1 MKFLSW
7 MDVKSKIRKETD
19 NFRNLPE
26 GINNLYFYPDEIVV
40 EQGEKDIKAVKEAFK
55 TWFPNPDIYSPEE
68 DKIYL
73 DIARSP
79 LDISIETGSDG
90 HMEFIER
97 PRFDTL
103 YFSKIFLS
111 DEAFSK
117 VPKPKHKIIAFHSFK
132 GGVGRTLHLAAMI
145 KALGEVSKE
154 KGVEKKILVIDGDL
168 EAPGITFWEKNRIGG
183 AANIGFTQF
192 LDAVQYAEPDTEYTI
207 DAVIKYFAEE
217 IQRFEHVVESTRI
230 YVLPAF
236 SDPLDLFQIN
246 VKPEHISQDD
256 NPWKLRE
263 CIDRLAT
270 QINADYVFI
279 DLRAGITELSAP
291 FLLDPHID
299 RFLVTTLSEQSLYGT
314 ELVLK
319 EMVKINMT
327 GNKIKKTLLP
337 EIIISMVPPD
347 QDENRLIKA
356 KARFD
361 STIFGTENEAG
372 SELDSDEELLSDP
385 IVIKS
390 TPFKS
395 ELLNVGSWEDVWN
408 NAGSLIEIFKDYFRG
423 QEEPEDKD
431 EESPLVDSDHLVRL
445 GKLKNFCSNYVFAE
459 GIESDNF
466 LKTDFFKEFPR
477 QYFSALPLVVSLG
490 AKGSGKT
497 FHFMRM
503 TGFMTYKAF
512 CDSIEPEKVEIDAD
526 FFPVLRSNEI
536 GGDAGVIHLLKKH
549 LPMFE
554 RFDYDDFKTS
564 IEHFRDE
571 HHSESEWK
579 SFWEKKL
586 IQATS
591 ENRCDITSFRQ
602 LNETLKNAPI
612 VLLIDG
618 LENLFPDIHVYQNQQ
633 NAISALLD
641 IPSRLSEIRDRHIG
655 LIIFLRQ
662 DYLGS
667 AKRQNSGQFE
677 KKYENYKLLW
687 DEIAFLRLV
696 FWLTTKSGAFEQDMD
711 LDPSSMGKDQLS
723 QKLRKLW
730 GLKLG
735 KDNSKEAYTIN
746 WVYGALSDFK
756 GYLQARDVVRF
767 LEEAAK
773 APETPTAAQWKNRFL
788 PPAAIRKAII
798 GCSADRVKELKQES
812 KIFQKWAESL
822 QTEDELVIPFSKSLL
837 PHDSSSSLVELKK
850 LGVVY
855 EDTSASAEEFRFYIP
870 EIYRLGLGFK
880 IKTGARPKVLSIK
893 RKAIGKGIL
902 S

>member
-7 MDVKSKIRKETD
+7 LNVKNKIRKETD

-26 GINNLYFYPDEIVV
+26 GINNLHFYPDEILV
-40 EQGEKDIKAVKEAFK
+40 EQGNEDINAVKRAFK
-55 TWFPNPDIYSPEE
+55 TWFPNPDIYTPE
-68 DKIYL
+68 DQKIYL
-73 DIARSP
+73 DIAGSTM
-79 LDISIETGSDG
+79 DISIETGSDD
-90 HMEFIER
+90 HVEFLER
-97 PRFDTL
+97 PRFDNL

-111 DEAFSK
+111 DNALSK
-117 VPKPKHKIIAFHSFK
+117 IPEPRHKIIALHSFK

-145 KALGEVSKE
+145 KSLSDVIKE
-154 KGVEKKILVIDGDL
+154 KETDKKILVIDGDI

-192 LDAVQYAEPDTEYTI
+192 LDAVQYAEPDTQYTT

-217 IQRFEHVVESTRI
+217 IQRFEHVVGSTRL

-236 SDPLDLFQIN
+236 SNPLDLFQIN

-263 CIDRLAT
+263 CIDRLAD

-291 FLLDPHID
+291 FLLDPYID

-314 ELVLK
+314 ELILK
-319 EMVKINMT
+319 EMAKINMT
-327 GNKIKKTLLP
+327 DNKVKKTLLP

-347 QDENRLIKA
+347 QDDNRLLKA

-361 STIFGTENEAG
+361 STIFGTENEADR
-372 SELDSDEELLSDP
+372 ELDADFELLSDP
-385 IVIKS
+385 VVIKQ

-395 ELLNVGSWEDVWN
+395 ELLGVRSWEDVWQ
-408 NAGSLIEIFKDYFRG
+408 NAGSLIETFKDYFRG
-423 QEEPEDKD
+423 LESPEDQDDKVPPGD
-431 EESPLVDSDHLVRL
+431 VDHVESIN
-445 GKLKNFCSNYVFAE
+445 KLKRFCSDYVFAE
-459 GIESDNF
+459 TTSSDSF

-477 QYFSALPLVVSLG
+477 QYFRTLPLVAALG

-512 CDSIEPEKVEIDAD
+512 CNSIEPGKTEINAD
-526 FFPVLRSNEI
+526 FFPILRSSEI
-536 GGDAGVIHLLKKH
+536 DGETKIIQQLRTHQSLFDG
-549 LPMFE
+549 
-554 RFDYDDFKTS
+554 FDYDDFKTG
-564 IEHFRDE
+564 IERFRDDN
-571 HHSESEWK
+571 HSESEWK
-579 SFWEKKL
+579 NFWEENI
-586 IQATS
+586 IQAIS
-591 ENRCDITSFRQ
+591 APDNDITDFRQ
-602 LNETLKNAPI
+602 LNETLKDRPI
-612 VLLIDG
+612 VLLMDG
-618 LENLFPDIHVYQNQQ
+618 LENLFPDIHSDKHQQ
-633 NAISALLD
+633 NAISALLE
-641 IPSRLSEIRDRHIG
+641 IPNRLSEIRGRHIG

-662 DYLGS
+662 DYIGS
-667 AKRQNSGQFE
+667 AKKQNSGQFE

-696 FWLTTKSGAFEQDMD
+696 FWLALKSGVFEKDMD
-711 LDPSSMGKDQLS
+711 LDPSTMGKDQLS

-756 GYLQARDVVRF
+756 GSLQARDVVRF

-773 APETPTAAQWKNRFL
+773 ASDTPTAAQWKNRLL
-788 PPAAIRKAII
+788 PPAAIRTAIN
-798 GCSADRVKELKQES
+798 GCSSHRVKELKQES
-812 KIFQKWAESL
+812 KTFQRWAEFLESK
-822 QTEDELVIPFSKSLL
+822 DELVIPFSKSLL
-837 PHDSSSSLVELKK
+837 PDDSSSSFVELKQ

-855 EDTSASAEEFRFYIP
+855 EDTSASSEKFRFYIP

-880 IKTGARPKVLSIK
+880 FKTGARPKVLSIK
-893 RKAIGKGIL
+893 RKAIGKGLL